1 MHHVVNME
9 MARELEIQDRDRDMD
24 REMDSNTSSGYTQ
37 QKSIQLRTDD
47 QPNDC
52 QMNVGRNVLEEL
64 KAERNALDPS
74 FLHCVRL
81 LDKGM

>member
-1 MHHVVNME
+1 
-9 MARELEIQDRDRDMD
+9 MD
-24 REMDSNTSSGYTQ
+24 GNTGYDHQ
-37 QKSIQLRTDD
+37 PQTDE
-47 QPNDC
+47 QATDC

-81 LDKGM
+81 LDKGIIWGQTHVVVIKISLPF

>member
-1 MHHVVNME
+1 M
-9 MARELEIQDRDRDMD
+9 DMD
-24 REMDSNTSSGYTQ
+24 GNVGYEQ
-37 QKSIQLRTDD
+37 QPQTEN
-47 QPNDC
+47 QTTDC

-81 LDKGM
+81 LDKGLLFFLLSLLIL